1 MQSTSMPC
9 VVGKQRATERAADQS
24 LSLIFY
30 LSVSLSLYVSAV
42 SQITSNTA
50 LFGDAERE
58 REREREKNYQDITAG
73 IF

>member
-1 MQSTSMPC
+1 
-9 VVGKQRATERAADQS
+9 
-24 LSLIFY
+24 
-30 LSVSLSLYVSAV
+30 VSLSLYVSAV